1 MQSKDKHRRNHV
13 SFVSY
18 AFVPHLCHIQVA
30 ALPLATYEMKH
41 DSVKGRR
48 HLGPVGP
55 GLQKAIPESVEVH
68 ARSTF
73 PSKKV

>member
-1 MQSKDKHRRNHV
+1 MIPTRACLVFNLIR
-13 SFVSY
+13 
-18 AFVPHLCHIQVA
+18 LQVA
-30 ALPLATYEMKH
+30 ALPLATYEIKY

-55 GLQKAIPESVEVH
+55 GLQEAIPESVEVH
-68 ARSTF
+68 ARSAY